1 MNILIRI
8 LITSLA
14 AFAAAYLLPG
24 VHIDQYTT
32 AIILA
37 IVLAL
42 LNVIVKPLL
51 ILLTLPITLV
61 TLGLFLLVINALIIL
76 IAEHFINGFQVDGF
90 WWALFFSIVLSVITS
105 ILNGFG
111 EVGRVGRRGV

>member
-1 MNILIRI
+1 MNILIRL

-24 VHIDQYTT
+24 VHIDQYTS

-42 LNVIVKPLL
+42 LNVIIKPIL
-51 ILLTLPITLV
+51 IILTLPV
-61 TLGLFLLVINALIIL
+61 TIFTFGLFLLVINAVIIL
-76 IAEHFINGFQVDGF
+76 IAAHFIAGFQVDSF
-90 WWALFFSIVLSVITS
+90 WWALFFSIVLSVITGF
-105 ILNGFG
+105 LNKLG
-111 EVGRVGRRGV
+111 EMGK

>member
-24 VHIDQYTT
+24 VHINQYTT

-42 LNVIVKPLL
+42 LNVIIKPIL
-51 ILLTLPITLV
+51 IILTLPITVV

-76 IAEHFINGFQVDGF
+76 IAAHFIRGFRVDGF

-105 ILNGFG
+105 ILNRLGQI
-111 EVGRVGRRGV
+111 GRKG

>member
-1 MNILIRI
+1 MNILIRL

-24 VHIDQYTT
+24 VHIDQYTS

-42 LNVIVKPLL
+42 LNVIIKPIL
-51 ILLTLPITLV
+51 IILTLPV
-61 TLGLFLLVINALIIL
+61 TIFTFGLFLLVINAVIIL
-76 IAEHFINGFQVDGF
+76 IAAHFIAGFQVDGF
-90 WWALFFSIVLSVITS
+90 WWALFFSIVLSVITGF
-105 ILNGFG
+105 LNKLG
-111 EVGRVGRRGV
+111 EMGK